1 MKHILSSIAL
11 ACTLAAAGGSAHAV
25 SVAGVIDNGNAVDTL
40 FTSGTHI
47 GVDVSFTSGA
57 PVVLNF
63 VLDADDIAAG
73 VLTFDS
79 IIREIA
85 GGELS
90 PLRLSLAGA
99 SFSLAGDATALDGS
113 ALSSGGA
120 GNAWTLSPTS
130 ATNEAYVGDP
140 FDGGGTDWQI
150 STAGLAEGQGI
161 TLTVSQVPEPQSMA
175 LLLAGL
181 GLSAAVR
188 RARRS

>member
-11 ACTLAAAGGSAHAV
+11 ACTLAAAGSAHAV
-25 SVAGVIDNGNAVDTL
+25 SVAGVTDNGNAVDTL
-40 FTSGTHI
+40 FTAGTHI
-47 GVDVSFTSGA
+47 GVDISFTSGA
-57 PVVLNF
+57 PVVLSF

-79 IIREIA
+79 IIREIT
-85 GGELS
+85 GGDLS

-113 ALSSGGA
+113 ALAIGGSG
-120 GNAWTLSPTS
+120 NSWTLSPAS
-130 ATNEAYVGDP
+130 ATNEAYIGDP
-140 FDGGGTDWQI
+140 FDGGGADWQI
-150 STAGLAEGQGI
+150 STAGLAAGQGI

-181 GLSAAVR
+181 GLVGAVR
-188 RARRS
+188 RARRG